1 MRPSAGR
8 VSTMLRDSSLALLI
22 AVILGISLFLRV
34 SGVVY
39 VALVFATLLLSLL
52 LVRQRPAG
60 DRGASRGGKVH
71 SFPSSSDRPAG
82 KVRSA

>member
-1 MRPSAGR
+1 MRPSVGQ
-8 VSTMLRDSSLALLI
+8 VSTMLRDSSLAFLI

-52 LVRQRPAG
+52 LVRQKPTR
-60 DRGASRGGKVH
+60 DRDATRGGKVH
-71 SFPSSSDRPAG
+71 SFPSPTDRPAG